1 MYRQV
6 FGYATTVFGF
16 WWLVLGA
23 WGAVRGEIDIE
34 QSLQASIAI
43 LMLVIIGA
51 IVGVVGVV
59 GWVILDRE
67 ARRNSL
73 QSSKVRGLTCSIG
86 EVPLNAKEP
95 ARAPQLPSFD
105 DMRDVPA
112 DFFPAW
118 IQRYEKSHPAQAAL
132 LVAMLKIFELNKS
145 LPATHVVGG
154 HGGRTLL
161 NHSLL
166 VAYQMQQLAGKWT
179 YTGLRD
185 RTGKR
190 VLLKLRDE
198 SYEFDPEDPLVLLV
212 GLAHDIGKIE
222 AFIIEN
228 GVVIGSQHEH
238 DLTGARMLA
247 RMPEMWDIPDADRIA
262 LLLSIAHY
270 HHPME
275 LPLSPDRRAID
286 DRTIAVMELLIK
298 ADFVASAIERKGVVP
313 TEADYVQEMDDRQA
327 FDVTDEAIWDA
338 FVAILEEAGRINST
352 DINYNVGTICQVSP
366 FNSIILVLNEGA
378 IRGALMRRL
387 GIEDATRL
395 GDGRFTITTKLL
407 KVLDDHNV
415 LYREANGVSYPAES
429 ALWSVSFYGKKATRG
444 KREAARLTGWPATI
458 LLRQSVTP
466 YVAALPTY
474 GWTGQVERG
483 TMGGARAQSPAAAV
497 EPSFPPLDEDLDI
510 ETLVAEADRDPM
522 LDINFEE
529 EPEGQEIYAQADAG
543 PIIIAKA
550 LPSELPLNVVKK
562 TTARP
567 EQSKRASRATNSLDA
582 LTAAKAMMDGRN
594 EAPRPVAG
602 PANSKMPSAFSEGV
616 ESEVD
621 GHDINLRKFI
631 VPAST
636 QPNEKPQI
644 SPYSLKMAVAKVL
657 TAEALGVTETG
668 TGSKVHVI
676 TKLHLHKHVP
686 EFDWSSAAPDIQA
699 LCKSSRGKGFKTV
712 ESQGELYILADTLM
726 MKEFME
732 RHPVVPSSAIA
743 AGA

>member
-6 FGYATTVFGF
+6 FGYATTVFVF
-16 WWLVLGA
+16 WWFVLGA
-23 WGAVRGEIDIE
+23 WGAFRGNIDLE
-34 QSLQASIAI
+34 QSLHASVAI
-43 LMLVIIGA
+43 LFLVVIGA
-51 IVGVVGVV
+51 IVGVFGVV
-59 GWVILDRE
+59 SWVILDRE
-67 ARRNSL
+67 GRRNNL

-95 ARAPQLPSFD
+95 ARAAQLPIFAN
-105 DMRDVPA
+105 MRDVPEG
-112 DFFPAW
+112 FFPTW

-132 LVAMLKIFELNKS
+132 LVAMLKIFELNKA

-166 VAYQMQQLAGKWT
+166 VAYQMQQLAQKWS

-198 SYEFDPEDPLVLLV
+198 GYEFDADDPLVLLV

-228 GVVIGSQHEH
+228 GEVIGSHHEH

-327 FDVTDEAIWDA
+327 FDVSDEAIWDG
-338 FVAILEEAGRINST
+338 FVAILEEVGRINST

-366 FNSIILVLNEGA
+366 FNNIILVLNEGA

-387 GIEDATRL
+387 GIEDASRL
-395 GDGRFTITTKLL
+395 GDGRYTLTTKLL
-407 KVLDDHNV
+407 KVLDDHQV
-415 LYREANGVSYPAES
+415 LIREANGVAYPAES

-458 LLRQSVTP
+458 LLRQTVTP

-483 TMGGARAQSPAAAV
+483 TMGGARAQGPAEKV
-497 EPSFPPLDEDLDI
+497 EPSFPPLEIDLDGEQPEQDLDPSDEI
-510 ETLVAEADRDPM
+510 E
-522 LDINFEE
+522 LDE
-529 EPEGQEIYAQADAG
+529 EPELQEIYAQAVTG
-543 PIIIAKA
+543 PTIIAPA
-550 LPSELPLNVVKK
+550 PAPARAVVQAPS
-562 TTARP
+562 RP
-567 EQSKRASRATNSLDA
+567 QAQPTRNGRGSKSANSLDA
-582 LTAAKAMMDGRN
+582 LSAAKALLDGRN
-594 EAPRPVAG
+594 TPAAPAKAAVATKASAAA
-602 PANSKMPSAFSEGV
+602 PAPLEQPETG
-616 ESEVD
+616 
-621 GHDINLRKFI
+621 GHDISLRQFL
-631 VPAST
+631 VPAPV
-636 QPNEKPQI
+636 QPKAKPQI
-644 SPYSLKMAVAKVL
+644 SPYTLKSAVAKVL
-657 TAEALGVTETG
+657 KAEAIGVTETG
-668 TGSKVHVI
+668 SGGLVHLI
-676 TKLHLHKHVP
+676 SKLHLHKHVP
-686 EFDWSSAAPDIQA
+686 EFDWSSASPDIVS
-699 LCKSSRGKGFKTV
+699 LCKSNRGEGFKTI
-712 ESQGELYILADTLM
+712 ESNGELYILADTLM
-726 MKEFME
+726 MKEFMD
-732 RHPVVPSSAIA
+732 RSAGSA
-743 AGA
+743 APG

>member
-23 WGAVRGEIDIE
+23 WGFFRGEIDIE
-34 QSLQASIAI
+34 QSLQASVAI
-43 LMLVIIGA
+43 LMLVAIGA

-59 GWVILDRE
+59 AWVILDRE
-67 ARRNSL
+67 GRRNSL
-73 QSSKVRGLTCSIG
+73 QGSNVRGLTCSIG
-86 EVPLNAKEP
+86 DVPLIAKEP
-95 ARAPQLPSFD
+95 ARAGQLPSFAG
-105 DMRDVPA
+105 MRDVPEA
-112 DFFPAW
+112 FFPAW
-118 IQRYEKSHPAQAAL
+118 IQRYEKTHPDQAAL
-132 LVAMLKIFELNKS
+132 LVAMLQIFELNKA

-166 VAYQMQQLAGKWT
+166 VAYQMQQLASKWS

-198 SYEFDPEDPLVLLV
+198 GYEFDPEDPLVLLV

-228 GVVIGSQHEH
+228 GEVIGSHHEH

-247 RMPEMWDIPDADRIA
+247 RMPEMWRIPDADRIA

-298 ADFVASAIERKGVVP
+298 ADFVASAIERKGVEP

-327 FDVTDEAIWDA
+327 FDVSDEAIWDA
-338 FVAILEEAGRINST
+338 FVAILEEAGRINSA

-366 FNSIILVLNEGA
+366 FNNIILVLNEGA

-395 GDGRFTITTKLL
+395 GDGRYTITIKLL
-407 KVLDDHNV
+407 KVLEDHQV
-415 LYREANGVSYPAES
+415 LLREANGVVYPPDS

-458 LLRQSVTP
+458 LLRQTVTP

-483 TMGGARAQSPAAAV
+483 TMGGARARGPTEKI
-497 EPSFPPLDEDLDI
+497 EPVFPPLEDEFDLHTPAQSEVVEESIGDM
-510 ETLVAEADRDPM
+510 D
-522 LDINFEE
+522 E
-529 EPEGQEIYAQADAG
+529 EPEGQEIYDQVDRGA
-543 PIIIAKA
+543 IIIAPP
-550 LPSELPLNVVKK
+550 PSNLAVEPAMSRAPRAGYNK
-562 TTARP
+562 R
-567 EQSKRASRATNSLDA
+567 QSKASNSLDA
-582 LTAAKAMMDGRN
+582 LAAAKTLLDSSSAARKLGG
-594 EAPRPVAG
+594 ESGKPAPCSPAPVA
-602 PANSKMPSAFSEGV
+602 SEIPV
-616 ESEVD
+616 DD
-621 GHDINLRKFI
+621 GHDISLRQFL
-631 VPAST
+631 VSSPA
-636 QPNEKPQI
+636 QPKEKPQI
-644 SPYSLKMAVAKVL
+644 SPYSLKTAVARVL
-657 TAEALGVTETG
+657 KAEVIGVTETG
-668 TGSKVHVI
+668 SGGMVHLI
-676 TKLHLHKHVP
+676 SKLHLHKHVP
-686 EFDWSSAAPDIQA
+686 EFDWSTATPDIQA
-699 LCKSSRGKGFKTV
+699 LCKSSRGQGFRTV
-712 ESQGELYILADTLM
+712 EANGELYILADTLM

-732 RHPVVPSSAIA
+732 RQAAAATPSATGS
-743 AGA
+743 